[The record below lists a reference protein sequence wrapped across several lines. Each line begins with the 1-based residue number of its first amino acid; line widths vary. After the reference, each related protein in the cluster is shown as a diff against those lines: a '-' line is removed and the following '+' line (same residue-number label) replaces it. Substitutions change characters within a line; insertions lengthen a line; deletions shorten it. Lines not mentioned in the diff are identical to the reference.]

1 MNKTNKFLFIL
12 GVATALFTSCS
23 SDDTLEA
30 SKGPELTEDEKWVL
44 EANSDERIQLGS
56 GDNSFTRAFVEGDNN
71 NLFETNEGIG
81 VFCLASQVK
90 QGTGSITWN
99 TYDTSEEGRYMN
111 WMGMNPA
118 GTSTTINYHTW
129 GGNVKAN
136 AKKVTGDDGAPC
148 TRISWDDNFTRFY
161 PMGNLYAYT
170 FYGYHPYQENVT
182 TGASTVNV
190 DIPIDGYT
198 DVLWGRTYRPT
209 SGSTEAVSVDEFAYS
224 GKYFRQYRKA
234 HKDDVQPEAPIPV
247 MKFKHSLSRIN
258 FYVAKGDNRPG
269 TLYIKEMT
277 LLGNVDDKVRL
288 KVADQSTAYNAEGV
302 DETAAGTVIIPAGT
316 NKLTTEVTTGQEWNE
331 LTSTLDFITETKN
344 GVEVPYAVTWN
355 SGVNNVTELSSQNGG
370 KGFQLTYHTP
380 AGMGEDETYD
390 KLGPGIIVPPTT
402 TDPGFSIQLTIVYV
416 AEDGKEYTFI
426 PQVPY
431 TVSFPG
437 NKLLPGNQYKLRLTI
452 YSPKEIVINA
462 ELAPWEDAVMDYGE
476 DNTGIEI

>member
-23 SDDTLEA
+23 SDDTLET

-44 EANSDERIQLGS
+44 EANSVERIQLGS

-81 VFCLASQVK
+81 VFCLASEVK

-118 GTSTTINYHTW
+118 GGTSAPINYHTW

-136 AKKVTGDDGAPC
+136 AKKVTVGEGAPY
-148 TRISWDDNFTRFY
+148 TRIAWDDNFTRFY

-190 DIPIDGYT
+190 DIPIKGYT

-209 SGSTEAVSVDEFAYS
+209 RGTTETVSVDEFAYS

-234 HKDDVQPEAPIPV
+234 HGSEALIPV

-277 LLGNVDDKVRL
+277 LLGYVDDKVRL
-288 KVADQSTAYNAEGV
+288 KVADQSTAAIAEGV

-316 NKLTTEVTTGQEWNE
+316 NKLTTTVTTGQEWNAE
-331 LTSTLDFITETKN
+331 TGTLDFITKTKN

-355 SGVNNVTELSSQNGG
+355 PDEKKNDVTKLSSQNSG
-370 KGFQLTYHTP
+370 KGVQLNYHDP
-380 AGMGEDETYD
+380 AAPDDPYD

-431 TVSFPG
+431 TVSFPD
-437 NKLLPGNQYKLRLTI
+437 NKLLPGNQYNLRLTI
-452 YSPKEIVINA
+452 YSPEEIVINA
-462 ELAPWEDAVMDYGE
+462 ELEPWKDADMDYGE

>member
-23 SDDTLEA
+23 SDDTLET

-44 EANSDERIQLGS
+44 EANSDEKIQLGS
-56 GDNSFTRAFVEGDNN
+56 GDNSFTRAFVEGDND
-71 NLFETNEGIG
+71 NLFETKEGIG
-81 VFCLASQVK
+81 VFCLASEVK

-118 GTSTTINYHTW
+118 GTSAEINYHTW

-136 AKKVTGDDGAPC
+136 AKKVTVGEGAPY
-148 TRISWDDNFTRFY
+148 TRISWDDTFTRFY

-170 FYGYHPYQENVT
+170 FYGYHPYQESVT

-190 DIPIDGYT
+190 NIPIDGYT

-209 SGSTEAVSVDEFAYS
+209 SGSTDDVSVDEFAYS

-234 HKDDVQPEAPIPV
+234 HSTEAPIPV

-277 LLGNVDDKVRL
+277 LLGDVDDKVRL
-288 KVADQSTAYNAEGV
+288 KVADQLTAAIAEGV
-302 DETAAGTVIIPAGT
+302 DETAAGTVSIPNGT
-316 NKLTTEVTTGQEWNE
+316 NKLTTEVTTGQEWNAE
-331 LTSTLDFITETKN
+331 TSRLEFTNETKN
-344 GVEVPYAVTWN
+344 GVKVPYAVTWN
-355 SGVNNVTELSSQNGG
+355 SGVNNVTELSSQNDG
-370 KGFQLTYHTP
+370 KGVQLTYHAP
-380 AGMGEDETYD
+380 AGTGEDETYD
-390 KLGPGIIVPPTT
+390 KLGPGIIVPPTAA
-402 TDPGFSIQLTIVYV
+402 DPDFSIQLTIVYV

-431 TVSFPG
+431 TVTFPG
-437 NKLLPGNQYKLRLTI
+437 NKLEAGKQYNLRLTI
-452 YSPKEIVINA
+452 YSPEEIVINA
-462 ELAPWEDAVMDYGE
+462 KLAPWDDAVMDYGD

>member
-23 SDDTLEA
+23 SDDTLET

-118 GTSTTINYHTW
+118 ASARINYHTW

-136 AKKVTGDDGAPC
+136 AKKVTIGEGAPY
-148 TRISWDDNFTRFY
+148 TRIAWDDNFTRFY

-190 DIPIDGYT
+190 DIPINGYT

-209 SGSTEAVSVDEFAYS
+209 SGSTEVDEFAYS

-234 HKDDVQPEAPIPV
+234 HSSEAPIPV

-269 TLYIKEMT
+269 KLYIKEMT
-277 LLGNVDDKVRL
+277 LLGDVDDKVRL
-288 KVADQSTAYNAEGV
+288 KVADQLTAYNAEGV

-316 NKLTTEVTTGQEWNE
+316 NKLTTEVTTGQEWNAV
-331 LTSTLDFITETKN
+331 TSTLDFITETKN
-344 GVEVPYAVTWN
+344 GVKVPYAVTWN

-370 KGFQLTYHTP
+370 KGFQLNYRVP
-380 AGMGEDETYD
+380 AASGEDETYD

-402 TDPGFSIQLTIVYV
+402 DPDFSIQLTIVYV
-416 AEDGKEYTFI
+416 TEDDKEYTFI

-431 TVSFPG
+431 TVSFPD
-437 NKLLPGNQYKLRLTI
+437 NKLEPGKQYKLRLTI
-452 YSPKEIVINA
+452 YSPEEIVINA